1 MFIKVARRMR
11 GPSPIYVLCHEH
23 VIHGD
28 DVDLVNALRLEFV
41 VLFDVS
47 WCLRMTRGREGSR
60 HANLFRLERARK
72 TSLVCSLL
80 HTQKN
85 LS

>member
-1 MFIKVARRMR
+1 MFVKVARRMR

-23 VIHGD
+23 VVHAD
-28 DVDLVNALRLEFV
+28 DVDLVNALRLELV

-60 HANLFRLERARK
+60 HANLFRLRSISLRK
-72 TSLVCSLL
+72 KRGEPRKRSSV
-80 HTQKN
+80 
-85 LS
+85 